1 MGHQFVPNEMVV
13 ALGEDD
19 IVKEALV
26 FVVLDLVLSV
36 EAELKRGYRRD

>member
-1 MGHQFVPNEMVV
+1 MVV